1 MSGNLTDEQVQE
13 FKGVFSY
20 FGECGETPIQ
30 KKDIN
35 VVMRSLGQNP
45 SDGDMRQIMEV
56 IERDGDPPITFPYFL
71 SLMAAKMQDQ
81 DSERQLVNA
90 FDVFDKDQNGGI
102 STE

>member
-1 MSGNLTDEQVQE
+1 
-13 FKGVFSY
+13 
-20 FGECGETPIQ
+20 
-30 KKDIN
+30 
-35 VVMRSLGQNP
+35 
-45 SDGDMRQIMEV
+45 MEV